1 MGLTLR
7 RGTRR
12 KACELLFMKIC
23 DLCRKTANRL
33 HLGPKAAESVEVCD
47 ACEHDLMV
55 RITKL
60 QQEEAKMR
68 ETRWAAM
75 IEDWKRTRVE

>member
-1 MGLTLR
+1 
-7 RGTRR
+7 
-12 KACELLFMKIC
+12 MKIC

-47 ACEHDLMV
+47 ACEHDLME

-60 QQEEAKMR
+60 QTDEARMR
-68 ETRWAAM
+68 ETRWTDM
-75 IEDWKRTRVE
+75 IEQWKRERSTSNGMTST